1 MKRYLQ
7 DFLSTVT
14 TLGTEETK
22 TKEKVVLIALLEI
35 FNNGRTSC
43 DILTDISNE
52 IIRKECERISENKL

>member
-22 TKEKVVLIALLEI
+22 TKEKVVLIAMLNLFE
-35 FNNGRTSC
+35 NGRYGC
-43 DILTDISNE
+43 EVLTDISNE
-52 IIRKECERISENKL
+52 IMQRACDEDE

>member
-22 TKEKVVLIALLEI
+22 TKEKVVLIAMLEL
-35 FNNGRTSC
+35 FENGRTSC
-43 DILTDISNE
+43 DVLADVANE
-52 IIRKECERISENKL
+52 IMQQECERISKEGV

>member
-22 TKEKVVLIALLEI
+22 TKEKVVLIAMLEI
-35 FNNGRTSC
+35 FENGRTSC
-43 DILTDISNE
+43 DVLADVANE
-52 IIRKECERISENKL
+52 IMKRACDDDE